1 MTFVSGVTFMLN
13 TDGPSTSERQSAEP
27 ADDRHIKTQLIP
39 PAGNHNFKHA
49 KIVHEDAAD
58 Q

>member
-27 ADDRHIKTQLIP
+27 ADNRHIKSQIIP
-39 PAGNHNFKHA
+39 PAGIHNFIHA
-49 KIVHEDAAD
+49 NIVHEDADD